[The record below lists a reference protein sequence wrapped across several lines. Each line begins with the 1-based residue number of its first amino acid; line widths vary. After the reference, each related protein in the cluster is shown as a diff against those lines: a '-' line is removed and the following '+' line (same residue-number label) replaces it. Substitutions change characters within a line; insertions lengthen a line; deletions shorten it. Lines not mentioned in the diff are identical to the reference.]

1 MVCVKRNYISTK
13 RNFYS
18 KFSLKNKK
26 KKITHVFGQF
36 VQRKRSETLMDVL
49 HVKHTANLC
58 KSNPQEA
65 V

>member
-1 MVCVKRNYISTK
+1 MCQTQLYLHQKK
-13 RNFYS
+13 LL
-18 KFSLKNKK
+18 LKIFFKEEK